1 MRKTF
6 MAACEIITMR
16 VLQGSFAIAVMLAP
30 AFTQQVSIEP
40 RARPNAQ
47 PKQAEARAGRLRIDT
62 TLVLV
67 PVEVSDRLNRP
78 VSGLEKQNFHVF
90 DDKVEQKIISFSMED
105 DPIAVGLVFDISGS
119 MGADLPEIR
128 HAASQFFKTS
138 NPGDEFCLV
147 ELASDAHVAVPLTQ
161 NAADVDYK
169 LMSSKG
175 GGTTALLDGVYL
187 GLNEVRKS
195 KNQRKALVIISDGGE
210 NHSRYTPGEVKNA
223 IVESDVL
230 IYAIGAFGNGMG
242 SNYGGDQVLLKNLT
256 ELTGGR
262 MFPGVGM
269 SLGDFADKIVI
280 DLRNR
285 YMLGYTPTDPA
296 RDGRYHHIAV
306 KLDAPRG
313 LPKLQAH
320 WRTGYYAPSE

>member
-1 MRKTF
+1 MCGLRLPLAIALAVV
-6 MAACEIITMR
+6 AAC
-16 VLQGSFAIAVMLAP
+16 G
-30 AFTQQVSIEP
+30 QQVTIEP
-40 RARPNAQ
+40 RSQ
-47 PKQAEARAGRLRIDT
+47 PGVQQKREEPRRDRLRIDT
-62 TLVLV
+62 TLVQV
-67 PVEVSDRLNRP
+67 PVEVSDALNRP

-119 MGADLPEIR
+119 MGADLREMR

-147 ELASDAHVAVPLTQ
+147 ELSNSAEVAVPLTQ

-169 LMSSKG
+169 LMFSKG
-175 GGTTALLDGVYL
+175 GGSTALLDGVYL

-195 KNQRKALVIISDGGE
+195 KNMRKALVIISDGGE

-230 IYAIGAFGNGMG
+230 IYAIGTFGNGMG
-242 SNYGGDQVLLKNLT
+242 SNYSDQELLRSLT
-256 ELTGGR
+256 EQTGGR

-285 YMLGYTPTDPA
+285 YMLGYTPTDGK
-296 RDGRYHHIAV
+296 RDGRYHHIGV
-306 KLDAPRG
+306 KLEPPRG

>member
-1 MRKTF
+1 
-6 MAACEIITMR
+6 MAACEMITTR
-16 VLQGSFAIAVMLAP
+16 AFGFSFAIAVTIATS
-30 AFTQQVSIEP
+30 FGQQVSIEP
-40 RARPNAQ
+40 RTRPGVQ
-47 PKQAEARAGRLRIDT
+47 QKQEDARAGRLRIDT

-67 PVEVSDRLNRP
+67 PVEVSDALNRP

-90 DDKVEQKIISFSMED
+90 DDKVEQKIVSFSMED

-119 MGADLPEIR
+119 MGADLREMR

-147 ELASDAHVAVPLTQ
+147 ELSNSAQVAVPLTQ
-161 NAADVDYK
+161 NASEVDYK

-175 GGTTALLDGVYL
+175 GGSTALLDGVYL

-195 KNQRKALVIISDGGE
+195 RNMRKALVIISDGGE

-223 IVESDVL
+223 IQESDVL
-230 IYAIGAFGNGMG
+230 IYAIGTFGNGYG
-242 SNYGGDQVLLKNLT
+242 SNYSDQVLLRNLT
-256 ELTGGR
+256 EQTGGR
-262 MFPGVGM
+262 MFPAVGM
-269 SLGDFADKIVI
+269 PLGDFADKIVI

-285 YMLGYTPTDPA
+285 YMLGYSPA
-296 RDGRYHHIAV
+296 EATRDGRYHHIIV
-306 KLDAPRG
+306 KLDPPRG
-313 LPKLQAH
+313 LPKLQTH

>member
-1 MRKTF
+1 MI
-6 MAACEIITMR
+6 ACEVSTMR
-16 VLQGSFAIAVMLAP
+16 RLRWPLAIAIALAG
-30 AFTQQVSIEP
+30 AYGQQISIQPRQRPTVEQKQEEP
-40 RARPNAQ
+40 RP
-47 PKQAEARAGRLRIDT
+47 GRLRIDT

-67 PVEVSDRLNRP
+67 PVEVSDGLNRP

-90 DDKVEQKIISFSMED
+90 DDKVEQKIHSFAMED
-105 DPIAVGLVFDISGS
+105 EPIAVGLVFDVSGS
-119 MGADLPEIR
+119 MGNDLREMR
-128 HAASQFFKTS
+128 GAASRFFKTS

-161 NAADVDYK
+161 NAGDVDNK
-169 LMSSKG
+169 LMFSKG
-175 GGTTALLDGVYL
+175 GGSTALLDGVYL

-195 KNQRKALVIISDGGE
+195 KNLRKALVIISDGGE
-210 NHSRYTPGEVKNA
+210 NNSRYTPGEVKNA

-230 IYAIGAFGNGMG
+230 IYAIGTFGTGAG
-242 SNYGGDQVLLKNLT
+242 ALYSDQVLLKKLT
-256 ELTGGR
+256 EQTGGR
-262 MFPGVGM
+262 MYAAVGM

-285 YMLGYTPTDPA
+285 YVLGYTPTDAA
-296 RDGRYHHIAV
+296 RDGRYHHIRV
-306 KLDAPRG
+306 TLDAPRG

>member
-1 MRKTF
+1 MKKIC
-6 MAACEIITMR
+6 MIACEITTTRLLRFSLAM
-16 VLQGSFAIAVMLAP
+16 LFALAA
-30 AFTQQVSIEP
+30 AFGQQISIEP
-40 RARPNAQ
+40 RQRPAVQ
-47 PKQAEARAGRLRIDT
+47 QKQEELHPGRLRIDT

-67 PVEVSDRLNRP
+67 PVEVSDKLNRP
-78 VSGLEKQNFHVF
+78 VSGLEKENFHVF

-105 DPIAVGLVFDISGS
+105 DPIAVGLVFDVSGS
-119 MGADLPEIR
+119 MADDLREMR
-128 HAASQFFKTS
+128 HAAAQFFKTS

-169 LMSSKG
+169 LMFSKG
-175 GGTTALLDGVYL
+175 GGSTALLDGVYL

-195 KNQRKALVIISDGGE
+195 KNLRKALVIISDGGE
-210 NHSRYTPGEVKNA
+210 NHSRNTPGEVKNA
-223 IVESDVL
+223 IVESDVM
-230 IYAIGAFGNGMG
+230 IYAIGTFGNGAG
-242 SNYGGDQVLLKNLT
+242 ALYGDQVLLKSMT
-256 ELTGGR
+256 EQSGGR
-262 MFPGVGM
+262 MYAAVGM

-285 YMLGYTPTDPA
+285 YMLGYAPTDAA
-296 RDGRYHHIAV
+296 RDGRYHHIRV
-306 KLDAPRG
+306 TLDPPKG

>member
-1 MRKTF
+1 MGKIF
-6 MAACEIITMR
+6 MIACEVITTR
-16 VLQGSFAIAVMLAP
+16 VLGLSVAMALALS
-30 AFTQQVSIEP
+30 AFGQQVSIESRPHPGEQQKQEDP
-40 RARPNAQ
+40 RP
-47 PKQAEARAGRLRIDT
+47 GRLRIDT

-67 PVEVSDRLNRP
+67 PVEVSDALNRP

-90 DDKVEQKIISFSMED
+90 DDKAEQKIISFSMED

-119 MGADLPEIR
+119 MGGDLKEMR

-147 ELASDAHVAVPLTQ
+147 ELSSDAQVAVPLTQ

-169 LMSSKG
+169 LMFSKG
-175 GGTTALLDGVYL
+175 GGSTALLDGVYL

-195 KNQRKALVIISDGGE
+195 KNLRKALVIISDGGE

-223 IVESDVL
+223 IQESDVL
-230 IYAIGAFGNGMG
+230 IYAIGTFGNGMG
-242 SNYGGDQVLLKNLT
+242 SNYSDQVLLRDLT
-256 ELTGGR
+256 EQTGGR
-262 MFPGVGM
+262 MFPAVGM
-269 SLGDFADKIVI
+269 PLGDFADKIVI

-285 YMLGYTPTDPA
+285 YVLGYTPTDA
-296 RDGRYHHIAV
+296 KRDGRYHHIGV
-306 KLDAPRG
+306 KLQPPHG

-320 WRTGYYAPSE
+320 WRTGYYAPTE

>member
-1 MRKTF
+1 MF
-6 MAACEIITMR
+6 LALAAA
-16 VLQGSFAIAVMLAP
+16 FA
-30 AFTQQVSIEP
+30 QQV
-40 RARPNAQ
+40 RP
-47 PKQAEARAGRLRIDT
+47 GRLRIDT

-78 VSGLEKQNFHVF
+78 VNGLEKQNFHVF
-90 DDKVEQKIISFSMED
+90 DDQAEQKIISFSMED

-119 MGADLPEIR
+119 MGQDLREMR
-128 HAASQFFKTS
+128 HAASRFFKTS

-147 ELASDAHVAVPLTQ
+147 ELSSSARVTVPLTQ
-161 NAADVDYK
+161 DAAQVDYK
-169 LMSSKG
+169 LMSTQG
-175 GGTTALLDGVYL
+175 GGSTALLDGVYL

-195 KNQRKALVIISDGGE
+195 KNMRKALVIISDGGD

-223 IVESDVL
+223 IQESDVL
-230 IYAIGAFGNGMG
+230 IYAIGTFGNGMG
-242 SNYGGDQVLLKNLT
+242 SNYSDQVLLRNLT

-269 SLGDFADKIVI
+269 PLWDFADKIVI

-285 YMLGYTPTDPA
+285 YVLGYTPTVTD
-296 RDGRYHHIAV
+296 RDGRYHHITV
-306 KLDAPRG
+306 KLDPPRG

>member
-1 MRKTF
+1 MRKIF
-6 MAACEIITMR
+6 MIACEIITTR
-16 VLQGSFAIAVMLAP
+16 ALRWPIAIGFAVVA
-30 AFTQQVSIEP
+30 AFGQHVQQP
-40 RARPNAQ
+40 DAH
-47 PKQAEARAGRLRIDT
+47 AGRLRIDT

-67 PVEVSDRLNRP
+67 PVEVSDALNRP
-78 VSGLEKQNFHVF
+78 VNGLEKQNFHVF

-119 MGADLPEIR
+119 MGSDLQQMR

-147 ELASDAHVAVPLTQ
+147 ELSSRAEVAVPLTQ
-161 NAADVDYK
+161 NASDVDYK
-169 LMSSKG
+169 LMFSKG
-175 GGTTALLDGVYL
+175 GGSTALLDGIYL

-195 KNQRKALVIISDGGE
+195 KNLRKALVIISDGGE
-210 NHSRYTPGEVKNA
+210 NNSRYTPGEVKNA

-230 IYAIGAFGNGMG
+230 IYAIGTFGNGMG
-242 SNYGGDQVLLKNLT
+242 SNYNDQVLLKNLT
-256 ELTGGR
+256 EQTGGR
-262 MFPGVGM
+262 MFPAFGM
-269 SLGDFADKIVI
+269 PLGDFADKIVI

-285 YMLGYTPTDPA
+285 YVLGYTPRDAT
-296 RDGRYHHIAV
+296 RDGRYHHISV
-306 KLDAPRG
+306 KLEPPRG

>member
-1 MRKTF
+1 MI
-6 MAACEIITMR
+6 ACEIITTR
-16 VLQGSFAIAVMLAP
+16 AHRLPIAIAFALAA
-30 AFTQQVSIEP
+30 AFGQHIQQP
-40 RARPNAQ
+40 RPDAH
-47 PKQAEARAGRLRIDT
+47 AGQLRIDT

-67 PVEVSDRLNRP
+67 PVEVSDALNRP
-78 VSGLEKQNFHVF
+78 VNGLEKQNFHVF
-90 DDKVEQKIISFSMED
+90 DDKVEQKIVSFSMED

-119 MGADLPEIR
+119 MGADIREMR

-147 ELASDAHVAVPLTQ
+147 ELSNSAEVAVPLTQ
-161 NAADVDYK
+161 NASDVDYK
-169 LMSSKG
+169 LMFSKG
-175 GGTTALLDGVYL
+175 GGSTALLDGVYL

-195 KNQRKALVIISDGGE
+195 KNLRKALVIISDGGE

-230 IYAIGAFGNGMG
+230 IYAIGTFGNGMG
-242 SNYGGDQVLLKNLT
+242 SNYGDQVLLKNLT
-256 ELTGGR
+256 EQTGGR
-262 MFPGVGM
+262 MFPAVGM
-269 SLGDFADKIVI
+269 PLGDFADKIVI

-285 YMLGYTPTDPA
+285 YVLGYTPQDAT
-296 RDGRYHHIAV
+296 RDGRYHHISV
-306 KLDAPRG
+306 KLEPPRG

>member
-1 MRKTF
+1 MI
-6 MAACEIITMR
+6 ACEIITMR
-16 VLQGSFAIAVMLAP
+16 ALQGLLLATFSLIA
-30 AFTQQVSIEP
+30 FGQQVSIEP
-40 RARPNAQ
+40 RTKPSVEQKREDPRP
-47 PKQAEARAGRLRIDT
+47 GRLRIDT

-67 PVEVSDRLNRP
+67 PVEVSDMLNRP
-78 VSGLEKQNFHVF
+78 ISGLEKENFHVF
-90 DDKVEQKIISFSMED
+90 DDKVEQKIVSFSMED

-119 MGADLPEIR
+119 MGADLPGMR

-147 ELASDAHVAVPLTQ
+147 ELSNTAEVAVPLTQ
-161 NAADVDYK
+161 NAAEVDYK

-175 GGTTALLDGVYL
+175 GGSTALLDGIYL

-195 KNQRKALVIISDGGE
+195 KNMRKALVIISDGGE

-223 IVESDVL
+223 IQESDVL
-230 IYAIGAFGNGMG
+230 IYAIGTFGNGMG
-242 SNYGGDQVLLKNLT
+242 SNYNDQVLLKNLT
-256 ELTGGR
+256 EQTGGR
-262 MFPGVGM
+262 MFPAVRM

-285 YMLGYTPTDPA
+285 YVLGYTPTDYA
-296 RDGRYHHIAV
+296 RDGRYHHIGV

-313 LPKLQAH
+313 LPKIQAH
-320 WRTGYYAPSE
+320 WRTGYFAPSE